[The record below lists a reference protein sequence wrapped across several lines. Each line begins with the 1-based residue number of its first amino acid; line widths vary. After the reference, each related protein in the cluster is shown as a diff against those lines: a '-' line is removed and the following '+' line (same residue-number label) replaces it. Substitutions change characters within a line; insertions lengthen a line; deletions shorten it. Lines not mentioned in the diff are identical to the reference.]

1 MVIHYTKYTVK
12 GLGENKN
19 KRQLVFKVV
28 KDCLE
33 KKKPSFDELN
43 SVFKAEIQD
52 TKGFFAKYFKV
63 KDFKHFSMRLKLI
76 IVTLFFLNIHVF
88 SQNTTPK
95 VTNIDVAYLS
105 SKTIPK
111 RTSNSN
117 KFSYT
122 SSLADEPTLQLLSK
136 TWNRLFEGKPI
147 SKITKSKI
155 YLHDVKENL
164 FNPPLDHKRFVKLQK
179 SSPNCYFLNYV
190 EIEEVG
196 NGFLMSKSCA
206 VTSNLYFLPK
216 SDLIFISNIIDKE
229 NREQDSLDFIRM
241 IGIIETNRIMM
252 DYDKV
257 ETRKEALEVKRKN
270 DIIRQADSSDFVN
283 MLGLTDAQNIM
294 KDYQIEK
301 TRILVD
307 EIVRKKKEALE
318 VKRKNDIIRQ
328 ADSSDFVNMLGL
340 TDAQNIMKDY
350 QIEKTRILVDE
361 IVRKKKEEKRREYK
375 IYLKTLDD
383 VKKFQITP
391 KAFIKKYSVDSFE
404 VILPYLTKA
413 INEKLI
419 NSYNNISKPKYLMSL
434 KNVKYLG
441 YNSRYNAN
449 SYPNIKSAFSF
460 YIDSSDSTYS
470 KQNALTG
477 KKIFASFNEGDR
489 IDSLETIPAS
499 VSAVI
504 PKLKYKKSG
513 GTAPAFDAIEYS
525 VEWGNI
531 NLTISLADIF
541 CINKL
546 KSLKQE
552 DLIDDNLLAKANS
565 VNNKR
570 TQLIQSVS
578 DFYYGDDAQFE
589 HEFKYDNSIEIKN
602 RKGFSDK
609 GTPSGFIEICT
620 DCVCSFDKSQLITMA
635 IDYIQY
641 KLKWEDNADKI
652 TKDYDKQQELEAKKT
667 KDKLISKYGKKY
679 VDAAY
684 NAQFIN
690 GMHIDL
696 ASVIV
701 DKFFEVT
708 YQNASGNSKIFHVKG
723 KIDPNLHKKLVFTNN
738 KLTSISTW

>member
-1 MVIHYTKYTVK
+1 MIIHYTKYTVK

-257 ETRKEALEVKRKN
+257 ETR
-270 DIIRQADSSDFVN
+270 
-283 MLGLTDAQNIM
+283 
-294 KDYQIEK
+294 
-301 TRILVD
+301 
-307 EIVRKKKEALE
+307 KEALE

>member
-307 EIVRKKKEALE
+307 EIVRKKKE
-318 VKRKNDIIRQ
+318 
-328 ADSSDFVNMLGL
+328 
-340 TDAQNIMKDY
+340 
-350 QIEKTRILVDE
+350 
-361 IVRKKKEEKRREYK
+361 EKRREYK

-383 VKKFQITP
+383 VKKFQIAP

-513 GTAPAFDAIEYS
+513 GTALAFDAIEYS

>member
-307 EIVRKKKEALE
+307 EIVRKKKE
-318 VKRKNDIIRQ
+318 
-328 ADSSDFVNMLGL
+328 
-340 TDAQNIMKDY
+340 
-350 QIEKTRILVDE
+350 
-361 IVRKKKEEKRREYK
+361 EKRREYK

-383 VKKFQITP
+383 VKKFQIAP

>member
-1 MVIHYTKYTVK
+1 MIIHYTKYTVK

-122 SSLADEPTLQLLSK
+122 SSLADEPTLQMLSK

-307 EIVRKKKEALE
+307 EIVRKKKE
-318 VKRKNDIIRQ
+318 
-328 ADSSDFVNMLGL
+328 
-340 TDAQNIMKDY
+340 
-350 QIEKTRILVDE
+350 
-361 IVRKKKEEKRREYK
+361 EKRREYK

-460 YIDSSDSTYS
+460 YIDSSDTTYS

-477 KKIFASFNEGDR
+477 KKIFTSFNEGDR

>member
-307 EIVRKKKEALE
+307 EIVRKKKE
-318 VKRKNDIIRQ
+318 
-328 ADSSDFVNMLGL
+328 
-340 TDAQNIMKDY
+340 
-350 QIEKTRILVDE
+350 
-361 IVRKKKEEKRREYK
+361 EKRREYK

-477 KKIFASFNEGDR
+477 KKIFTSFNEGDR

-513 GTAPAFDAIEYS
+513 GTALAFDAIEYS

>member
-257 ETRKEALEVKRKN
+257 ETR
-270 DIIRQADSSDFVN
+270 
-283 MLGLTDAQNIM
+283 
-294 KDYQIEK
+294 
-301 TRILVD
+301 
-307 EIVRKKKEALE
+307 KEALE

>member
-43 SVFKAEIQD
+43 SVFKAKIQD

-307 EIVRKKKEALE
+307 EIVRKKKE
-318 VKRKNDIIRQ
+318 
-328 ADSSDFVNMLGL
+328 
-340 TDAQNIMKDY
+340 
-350 QIEKTRILVDE
+350 
-361 IVRKKKEEKRREYK
+361 EKRREYK

-470 KQNALTG
+470 KQNASTG

-513 GTAPAFDAIEYS
+513 GTALAFDAIEYS

>member
-1 MVIHYTKYTVK
+1 MNSIFNVYI
-12 GLGENKN
+12 
-19 KRQLVFKVV
+19 QCSKV
-28 KDCLE
+28 
-33 KKKPSFDELN
+33 
-43 SVFKAEIQD
+43 
-52 TKGFFAKYFKV
+52 FFAKYFKV

-164 FNPPLDHKRFVKLQK
+164 FKPPLDHKRFVKLQK
-179 SSPNCYFLNYV
+179 SSPNCYSLNYV

-206 VTSNLYFLPK
+206 TTSNLYFLPK
-216 SDLIFISNIIDKE
+216 SDMIFISNIIDKE
-229 NREQDSLDFIRM
+229 NRKQDSLDFIIM
-241 IGIIETNRIMM
+241 IGLIETNKIMI
-252 DYDKV
+252 DYD
-257 ETRKEALEVKRKN
+257 EMGTRKIALEIKRKN
-270 DIIRQADSSDFVN
+270 IIIRKADSSDFVDKI
-283 MLGLTDAQNIM
+283 GLIDTRKIM
-294 KDYQIEK
+294 KDYQLEK

-307 EIVRKKKEALE
+307 EILRKREEERL
-318 VKRKNDIIRQ
+318 RKYKTY
-328 ADSSDFVNMLGL
+328 LG
-340 TDAQNIMKDY
+340 AI
-350 QIEKTRILVDE
+350 
-361 IVRKKKEEKRREYK
+361 
-375 IYLKTLDD
+375 DD
-383 VKKFQITP
+383 VKEFKI
-391 KAFIKKYSVDSFE
+391 AHGEFIKKYSVDSFE
-404 VILPYLTKA
+404 IILPYLTKA

-449 SYPNIKSAFSF
+449 SYPKIKSAFSF

-470 KQNALTG
+470 KQNSLTG

-489 IDSLETIPAS
+489 IDSLETISAS
-499 VSAVI
+499 VSAII
-504 PKLKYKKSG
+504 PKLKYKKTDG
-513 GTAPAFDAIEYS
+513 MMLENYT
-525 VEWGNI
+525 VNWGNI
-531 NLTISLADIF
+531 NLKVNLADIF
-541 CINKL
+541 CINNISGL
-546 KSLKQE
+546 KKE
-552 DLIDDNLLAKANS
+552 DLVDSNLLAQANS
-565 VNNKR
+565 VNNKK

-635 IDYIQY
+635 IDHVQY

-696 ASVIV
+696 ASIIV

>member
-1 MVIHYTKYTVK
+1 
-12 GLGENKN
+12 
-19 KRQLVFKVV
+19 
-28 KDCLE
+28 
-33 KKKPSFDELN
+33 
-43 SVFKAEIQD
+43 
-52 TKGFFAKYFKV
+52 
-63 KDFKHFSMRLKLI
+63 MRLKLI
-76 IVTLFFLNIHVF
+76 IVILFFVNIHVF
-88 SQNTTPK
+88 SQYTTPK
-95 VTNIDVAYLS
+95 VTKIDVAYLS

-111 RTSNSN
+111 RTSESN

-122 SSLADEPTLQLLSK
+122 SSLADEPTLHLLSK
-136 TWNRLFEGKPI
+136 TWNRLVEGQPI
-147 SKITKSKI
+147 SKITKSKL
-155 YLHDVKENL
+155 YLYEGKENL
-164 FNPPLDHKRFVKLQK
+164 FSPPLDHKRFVKLQK
-179 SSPNCYFLNYV
+179 SSPNCYCLNYV

-206 VTSNLYFLPK
+206 NTSNLYFLPK
-216 SDLIFISNIIDKE
+216 SDLIFVSNIIDKE

-283 MLGLTDAQNIM
+283 MLGLKDAQNIM
-294 KDYQIEK
+294 KDYQ
-301 TRILVD
+301 
-307 EIVRKKKEALE
+307 
-318 VKRKNDIIRQ
+318 
-328 ADSSDFVNMLGL
+328 F
-340 TDAQNIMKDY
+340 
-350 QIEKTRILVDE
+350 EKTRILVDE

-404 VILPYLTKA
+404 IILPYLTKA

-477 KKIFASFNEGDR
+477 KKIFANFNEGDR
-489 IDSLETIPAS
+489 IDSLETISAS

-513 GTAPAFDAIEYS
+513 GTAPVYSAINYS

-546 KSLKQE
+546 KSFKQE
-552 DLIDDNLLAKANS
+552 ALIGDNLLAFNLDSILRAKAPSFNGKYKS
-565 VNNKR
+565 
-570 TQLIQSVS
+570 QLIQSTS
-578 DFYYGDDAQFE
+578 NFYYGVDAQFE
-589 HEFKYDNSIEIKN
+589 HEFNYDNSKEIIK

-620 DCVCSFDKSQLITMA
+620 DCVCSFDKSQLTAMA
-635 IDYIQY
+635 IDYVQY

-652 TKDYDKQQELEAKKT
+652 IKDYDKQQELEAKKT

-708 YQNASGNSKIFHVKG
+708 YQNASGNLKIFHVKG

>member
-122 SSLADEPTLQLLSK
+122 SSLADEPTLQMLSK

-257 ETRKEALEVKRKN
+257 ETR
-270 DIIRQADSSDFVN
+270 
-283 MLGLTDAQNIM
+283 
-294 KDYQIEK
+294 
-301 TRILVD
+301 
-307 EIVRKKKEALE
+307 KEALE

-513 GTAPAFDAIEYS
+513 GTALAFDAIEYS

>member
-1 MVIHYTKYTVK
+1 MIIHYTKYTVK

-122 SSLADEPTLQLLSK
+122 SSLADEPTLQMLSK

-307 EIVRKKKEALE
+307 EIVRKKKE
-318 VKRKNDIIRQ
+318 
-328 ADSSDFVNMLGL
+328 
-340 TDAQNIMKDY
+340 
-350 QIEKTRILVDE
+350 
-361 IVRKKKEEKRREYK
+361 EKRREYK

-477 KKIFASFNEGDR
+477 KKIFTSFNEGDR

-513 GTAPAFDAIEYS
+513 GTALAFDAIEYS

>member
-307 EIVRKKKEALE
+307 EIVRKKKE
-318 VKRKNDIIRQ
+318 
-328 ADSSDFVNMLGL
+328 
-340 TDAQNIMKDY
+340 
-350 QIEKTRILVDE
+350 
-361 IVRKKKEEKRREYK
+361 EKRREYK

-513 GTAPAFDAIEYS
+513 GTALAFDAIEYS

>member
-122 SSLADEPTLQLLSK
+122 SSLADEPTLQMLSK

-307 EIVRKKKEALE
+307 EIVRKKKE
-318 VKRKNDIIRQ
+318 
-328 ADSSDFVNMLGL
+328 
-340 TDAQNIMKDY
+340 
-350 QIEKTRILVDE
+350 
-361 IVRKKKEEKRREYK
+361 EKRREYK

-477 KKIFASFNEGDR
+477 KKIFTSFNEGDR

>member
-1 MVIHYTKYTVK
+1 MIIHYTKYTVK

-307 EIVRKKKEALE
+307 EIVRKKKE
-318 VKRKNDIIRQ
+318 
-328 ADSSDFVNMLGL
+328 
-340 TDAQNIMKDY
+340 
-350 QIEKTRILVDE
+350 
-361 IVRKKKEEKRREYK
+361 EKRREYK

-513 GTAPAFDAIEYS
+513 GTALAFDAIEYS

-708 YQNASGNSKIFHVKG
+708 YQNASGNLKIFHVKG

>member
-1 MVIHYTKYTVK
+1 
-12 GLGENKN
+12 
-19 KRQLVFKVV
+19 
-28 KDCLE
+28 
-33 KKKPSFDELN
+33 
-43 SVFKAEIQD
+43 
-52 TKGFFAKYFKV
+52 
-63 KDFKHFSMRLKLI
+63 MRLKLI
-76 IVTLFFLNIHVF
+76 IVTLFFVNIHAF
-88 SQNTTPK
+88 SQYTTPK

-105 SKTIPK
+105 SKTIPT
-111 RTSNSN
+111 RTSKSN

-136 TWNRLFEGKPI
+136 TWNRLVEGKPI

-155 YLHDVKENL
+155 YLHDGKENL

-179 SSPNCYFLNYV
+179 SSPNCYCLNYV

-206 VTSNLYFLPK
+206 NTSNLYFLPK
-216 SDLIFISNIIDKE
+216 SDLIFVSNIIDKE

-241 IGIIETNRIMM
+241 IGLLETNRIMM

-257 ETRKEALEVKRKN
+257 ETRKEALELKRKN

-283 MLGLTDAQNIM
+283 MVGLTDAQNIM
-294 KDYQIEK
+294 KDYQFKK

-307 EIVRKKKEALE
+307 EIVRK
-318 VKRKNDIIRQ
+318 R
-328 ADSSDFVNMLGL
+328 
-340 TDAQNIMKDY
+340 
-350 QIEKTRILVDE
+350 
-361 IVRKKKEEKRREYK
+361 KEERRREYK
-375 IYLKTLDD
+375 IYLETLDD

-460 YIDSSDSTYS
+460 YIDHSDSTYS

-477 KKIFASFNEGDR
+477 KKIFVSFNEGDR
-489 IDSLETIPAS
+489 IDSLETRSAS

-513 GTAPAFDAIEYS
+513 GIAPAYGAIKYS
-525 VEWGNI
+525 VDWGNI

-552 DLIDDNLLAKANS
+552 DLIDDNLLAQAMS
-565 VNNKR
+565 VNGKYKG
-570 TQLIQSVS
+570 QLIQSVS
-578 DFYYGDDAQFE
+578 NFYYGDDAQFE
-589 HEFKYDNSIEIKN
+589 HEFNYDNSKEIIN

-620 DCVCSFDKSQLITMA
+620 DCVCSFDKSQLTAMA
-635 IDYIQY
+635 IDHVQY

-652 TKDYDKQQELEAKKT
+652 IKDYDKQQELEAKKT

-708 YQNASGNSKIFHVKG
+708 YQNASGNIKIFHVKG

>member
-1 MVIHYTKYTVK
+1 
-12 GLGENKN
+12 
-19 KRQLVFKVV
+19 
-28 KDCLE
+28 
-33 KKKPSFDELN
+33 
-43 SVFKAEIQD
+43 
-52 TKGFFAKYFKV
+52 
-63 KDFKHFSMRLKLI
+63 MRLKLI
-76 IVTLFFLNIHVF
+76 IVTLFFVNIHVF
-88 SQNTTPK
+88 SQYTTPK
-95 VTNIDVAYLS
+95 VTKIDVAYLS

-111 RTSNSN
+111 RTSESN

-122 SSLADEPTLQLLSK
+122 SSLADEPTLHLLSK
-136 TWNRLFEGKPI
+136 TWNRLVEGQPI
-147 SKITKSKI
+147 SKITKSKL
-155 YLHDVKENL
+155 YLYEGKENL
-164 FNPPLDHKRFVKLQK
+164 FSPPLDHKRFVKLQK
-179 SSPNCYFLNYV
+179 SSPNCYCLNYV

-206 VTSNLYFLPK
+206 NTSNLYFLPK
-216 SDLIFISNIIDKE
+216 SDLIFVSNIIDKE

-294 KDYQIEK
+294 KDYQFEK

-350 QIEKTRILVDE
+350 QFEKTRILVDE

-404 VILPYLTKA
+404 IILPYLTKA

-477 KKIFASFNEGDR
+477 KKIFANFNEGDR
-489 IDSLETIPAS
+489 IDSLETISAS

-513 GTAPAFDAIEYS
+513 GTAPVYSAINYS

-546 KSLKQE
+546 KSFKQE
-552 DLIDDNLLAKANS
+552 DLIGDNLLAFNLDSILRAKAPSFNGKYKS
-565 VNNKR
+565 
-570 TQLIQSVS
+570 QLIQSTS
-578 DFYYGDDAQFE
+578 NFYYGVDAQFE
-589 HEFKYDNSIEIKN
+589 HEFNYDNSKEIIK

-620 DCVCSFDKSQLITMA
+620 DCVCSFDKSQLTAMA
-635 IDYIQY
+635 IDYVQY

-652 TKDYDKQQELEAKKT
+652 IKDYDKQQELEAKKT

-708 YQNASGNSKIFHVKG
+708 YQNASGNLKIFHVKG

>member
-1 MVIHYTKYTVK
+1 
-12 GLGENKN
+12 
-19 KRQLVFKVV
+19 
-28 KDCLE
+28 
-33 KKKPSFDELN
+33 
-43 SVFKAEIQD
+43 
-52 TKGFFAKYFKV
+52 
-63 KDFKHFSMRLKLI
+63 MRLKLI
-76 IVTLFFLNIHVF
+76 IVTLFFVNIHAF
-88 SQNTTPK
+88 SQYTTPK

-105 SKTIPK
+105 SKMIPK
-111 RTSNSN
+111 RTSESN

-136 TWNRLFEGKPI
+136 TWNRLVEGKPI
-147 SKITKSKI
+147 SKITKSKL
-155 YLHDVKENL
+155 YLHEGKENL

-179 SSPNCYFLNYV
+179 SSPNCYCLNYV
-190 EIEEVG
+190 EIDEVG

-206 VTSNLYFLPK
+206 KTSNLYFLPK

-257 ETRKEALEVKRKN
+257 ETRKQALEVKRKN
-270 DIIRQADSSDFVN
+270 DIIRQADSSDFVD

-294 KDYQIEK
+294 KDYQFEK

-307 EIVRKKKEALE
+307 EIVRKE
-318 VKRKNDIIRQ
+318 
-328 ADSSDFVNMLGL
+328 
-340 TDAQNIMKDY
+340 
-350 QIEKTRILVDE
+350 
-361 IVRKKKEEKRREYK
+361 KEEKRREYK

-391 KAFIKKYSVDSFE
+391 KAFINKYSVDSFE

-460 YIDSSDSTYS
+460 YIDSIESTYS
-470 KQNALTG
+470 KKNALTG
-477 KKIFASFNEGDR
+477 KKIFASFNEGNR
-489 IDSLETIPAS
+489 IDSLETISAS

-513 GTAPAFDAIEYS
+513 GTAPAFDAIKYS
-525 VEWGNI
+525 VEWSNI

-552 DLIDDNLLAKANS
+552 DLIDDNLLAKVTSFNGKYKS
-565 VNNKR
+565 
-570 TQLIQSVS
+570 QLIQSKS
-578 DFYYGDDAQFE
+578 NFYYGVDAQFE
-589 HEFKYDNSIEIKN
+589 HEFNYDNSKEIIN
-602 RKGFSDK
+602 RKGFSDE

-620 DCVCSFDKSQLITMA
+620 DCVCSFDKSQLTAMA
-635 IDYIQY
+635 LDYVQY

-652 TKDYDKQQELEAKKT
+652 IKDYDKQQELEAKKT

-708 YQNASGNSKIFHVKG
+708 YQNASGNSKIFHVIG

>member
-1 MVIHYTKYTVK
+1 MIIHYTKYTVK

-164 FNPPLDHKRFVKLQK
+164 FNPPLDNKRFVKLQK

-257 ETRKEALEVKRKN
+257 ETR
-270 DIIRQADSSDFVN
+270 
-283 MLGLTDAQNIM
+283 
-294 KDYQIEK
+294 
-301 TRILVD
+301 
-307 EIVRKKKEALE
+307 KEALE

-477 KKIFASFNEGDR
+477 KKIFTSFNEGDR

-525 VEWGNI
+525 VDWSNI

-541 CINKL
+541 CINNISGL
-546 KSLKQE
+546 KKE
-552 DLIDDNLLAKANS
+552 DLVDANLLAQAMS
-565 VNNKR
+565 VNDNYKS
-570 TQLIQSVS
+570 QLIQSVS
-578 DFYYGDDAQFE
+578 NFYYGDDAQFE
-589 HEFKYDNSIEIKN
+589 HEFNYDNSKEIKN

-620 DCVCSFDKSQLITMA
+620 DCVCSFDKSQLTAMA
-635 IDYIQY
+635 IDHVQY

-652 TKDYDKQQELEAKKT
+652 IKDYDKQQEIEAKKT

>member
-1 MVIHYTKYTVK
+1 MIIHYTKYTVK

-307 EIVRKKKEALE
+307 EIVRKKKE
-318 VKRKNDIIRQ
+318 
-328 ADSSDFVNMLGL
+328 
-340 TDAQNIMKDY
+340 
-350 QIEKTRILVDE
+350 
-361 IVRKKKEEKRREYK
+361 EKRREYK

-477 KKIFASFNEGDR
+477 KKIFTSFNEGDR

>member
-1 MVIHYTKYTVK
+1 MIIHYTKYTVK

-257 ETRKEALEVKRKN
+257 ETR
-270 DIIRQADSSDFVN
+270 
-283 MLGLTDAQNIM
+283 
-294 KDYQIEK
+294 
-301 TRILVD
+301 
-307 EIVRKKKEALE
+307 KEALE

-708 YQNASGNSKIFHVKG
+708 YQNASGNLKIFHVKG

>member
-307 EIVRKKKEALE
+307 EIVRKKKE
-318 VKRKNDIIRQ
+318 
-328 ADSSDFVNMLGL
+328 
-340 TDAQNIMKDY
+340 
-350 QIEKTRILVDE
+350 
-361 IVRKKKEEKRREYK
+361 EKRREYK

-477 KKIFASFNEGDR
+477 KKIFTSFNEGDR

>member
-122 SSLADEPTLQLLSK
+122 SSLADEPTLQMLSK

-307 EIVRKKKEALE
+307 EIVRKKKE
-318 VKRKNDIIRQ
+318 
-328 ADSSDFVNMLGL
+328 
-340 TDAQNIMKDY
+340 
-350 QIEKTRILVDE
+350 
-361 IVRKKKEEKRREYK
+361 EKRREYK

-477 KKIFASFNEGDR
+477 KKIFTSFNEGDR

-513 GTAPAFDAIEYS
+513 GTALAFDAIEYS

>member
-1 MVIHYTKYTVK
+1 
-12 GLGENKN
+12 
-19 KRQLVFKVV
+19 
-28 KDCLE
+28 
-33 KKKPSFDELN
+33 
-43 SVFKAEIQD
+43 
-52 TKGFFAKYFKV
+52 
-63 KDFKHFSMRLKLI
+63 MRLKLI
-76 IVTLFFLNIHVF
+76 IVTLFFVNIHAF
-88 SQNTTPK
+88 SQYTTPK
-95 VTNIDVAYLS
+95 VTNIDISYLS
-105 SKTIPK
+105 SKTIPERASK
-111 RTSNSN
+111 SN

-136 TWNRLFEGKPI
+136 TWNRLVEGKPI

-155 YLHDVKENL
+155 YLHDEKENL
-164 FNPPLDHKRFVKLQK
+164 FNPALDHKRFLEKQK
-179 SSPNCYFLNYV
+179 IAPNCFCLNYV
-190 EIEEVG
+190 EIEEAG

-206 VTSNLYFLPK
+206 VSSNLYFLPK
-216 SDLIFISNIIDKE
+216 SDMIFVSNIIDKE
-229 NREQDSLDFIRM
+229 NREQDSLDFVRM
-241 IGIIETNRIMM
+241 IGLIETNKIML
-252 DYDKV
+252 DYDEM
-257 ETRKEALEVKRKN
+257 ETRKIALEIKRKN
-270 DIIRQADSSDFVN
+270 GIIRHADSLDFIE
-283 MLGLTDAQNIM
+283 MIGLIDARKIM
-294 KDYQIEK
+294 KDYQLEK

-307 EIVRKKKEALE
+307 EIVRK
-318 VKRKNDIIRQ
+318 R
-328 ADSSDFVNMLGL
+328 
-340 TDAQNIMKDY
+340 
-350 QIEKTRILVDE
+350 
-361 IVRKKKEEKRREYK
+361 KEERRREYK
-375 IYLKTLDD
+375 IYLESLDG
-383 VKKFQITP
+383 VKKFQITSDV
-391 KAFIKKYSVDSFE
+391 FIKKYSVDSFE

-460 YIDSSDSTYS
+460 YIDHSDSTYS

-477 KKIFASFNEGDR
+477 KKIFVSFNEGDR
-489 IDSLETIPAS
+489 IDSLETISAS

-513 GTAPAFDAIEYS
+513 GIAPAYGAIKYS

-552 DLIDDNLLAKANS
+552 DLIDDNLLAKAMS
-565 VNNKR
+565 VNGKYKG
-570 TQLIQSVS
+570 QLIQSAS
-578 DFYYGDDAQFE
+578 NFYYGDDAQFE
-589 HEFKYDNSIEIKN
+589 HEFNYDNSKEIIN

-620 DCVCSFDKSQLITMA
+620 DCVCSFDKSQLTAMA
-635 IDYIQY
+635 IDHVQY

-652 TKDYDKQQELEAKKT
+652 IKDYDKQQELEAKKT